1 MLNSQFQLC
10 TNITNSTGITY
21 LEDWITNALTYMAMT
36 DYPYETNFLNKMP
49 ANPVNV
55 SCDYFLDVN

>member
-1 MLNSQFQLC
+1 MC

-21 LEDWITNALTYMAMT
+21 LEDWFTNALTYMAMT
-36 DYPYETNFLNKMP
+36 DYPYNTDFLNPMP

-55 SCDYFLDVN
+55 TCL